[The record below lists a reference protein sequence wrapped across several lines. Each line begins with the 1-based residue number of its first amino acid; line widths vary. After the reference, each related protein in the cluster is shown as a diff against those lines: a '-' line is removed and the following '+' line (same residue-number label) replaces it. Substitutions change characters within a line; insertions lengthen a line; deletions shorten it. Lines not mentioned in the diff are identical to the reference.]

1 MLHKGILGMLVK
13 QELSHSIPQHCLY
26 GEGTFY
32 KRLKS
37 QDTRVG
43 FFIID
48 LEKVS

>member
-13 QELSHSIPQHCLY
+13 Q

-32 KRLKS
+32 KRLKA